1 MPVAQ
6 RTQPILPIYN
16 NATRPALESL
26 RLDFTAVSDLTPLV
40 GLGSLKVVRLAG
52 SAVAAEAVAK
62 FQSMRRER
70 GLPDVELVA
79 WATTW
84 SKCLPRRIE
93 LEIRMRSRDGEAAR
107 YEADYRQA
115 LIRKLDK
122 VELFGADVSLR
133 SSPIC

>member
-16 NATRPALESL
+16 NANRPALESL

-62 FQSMRRER
+62 FQTMRRER
-70 GLPDVELVA
+70 GLPDVD
-79 WATTW
+79 
-84 SKCLPRRIE
+84 I
-93 LEIRMRSRDGEAAR
+93 
-107 YEADYRQA
+107 
-115 LIRKLDK
+115 
-122 VELFGADVSLR
+122 VSI
-133 SSPIC
+133 SD